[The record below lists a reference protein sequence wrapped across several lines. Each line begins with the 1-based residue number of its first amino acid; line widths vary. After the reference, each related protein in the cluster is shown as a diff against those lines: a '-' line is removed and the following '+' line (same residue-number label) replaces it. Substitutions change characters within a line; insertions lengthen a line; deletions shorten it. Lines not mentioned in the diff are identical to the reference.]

1 MAVQPDEADGRI
13 PVVVVTGYL
22 GAGKTT
28 LINRILARSTD
39 RRYAV
44 VVNEFSEIGI
54 DGMLIDSGAEELIE
68 LANGC
73 VCCVVRGDLIRTLRD
88 LLRRAPGLDGIII
101 ETTGLANPGPVI
113 QTFFADQMLQAQC
126 RLDSVVTLVDAVHLP
141 GRLADSPDAA
151 DQIVLADLILLNKV
165 SDAGRHPD
173 DLEADLRRLNPFA
186 EILRCDRC
194 DVEVS
199 GLFRRFGFELERI
212 ESRLPATV
220 EASAAHDHGHAAGHL
235 AGSGI
240 GSLAFTCDRPLDAE
254 RFETWLQDLLAVRG
268 QDILRTKGVISV
280 AGADR
285 KLVVQAVHM
294 MLEGDFTGA
303 WRGDEARRSRLVFIG
318 RNLDRQQ
325 LRDGFLATQAVAPV
339 D

>member
-1 MAVQPDEADGRI
+1 MTVAPDEADARI
-13 PVVVVTGYL
+13 PVTVVTGCL

-28 LINRILARSTD
+28 LVNRILARSAG

-44 VVNEFSEIGI
+44 VVNEFSDIGI
-54 DGMLIDSGAEELIE
+54 DGLLINGGAEELIE

-73 VCCVVRGDLIRTLRD
+73 VCCVVRGDLIRSLRD
-88 LLRRAPGLDGIII
+88 LLRRAPGLDGILI
-101 ETTGLANPGPVI
+101 ETTGLANPGPVV

-126 RLDSVVTLVDAVHLP
+126 RLDSLITLADAAHLP
-141 GRLADSPDAA
+141 EQLAESPDAA

-165 SDAGRHPD
+165 SDAASSLD
-173 DLEADLRRLNPFA
+173 DLEAELRRLNPFA

-194 DVEVS
+194 DVEVA

-212 ESRLPATV
+212 DFRLPATD
-220 EASAAHDHGHAAGHL
+220 ETREAHDHAQAAGHL

-240 GSLAFTCDRPLDAE
+240 GSVALTCDRPLDAD
-254 RFETWLQDLLAVRG
+254 RFETWLQELLAVKG

-280 AGADR
+280 AGEDR

-325 LRDGFLATQAVAPV
+325 LRDGFLASQAVAPV